1 MGINSPSQTTLI
13 SPSNGEIIYDTT
25 NVIVSSPQDI
35 QLTWALS
42 PDASDYVLFIKNQNN
57 IISYDSRIDTSIQGN
72 SFTSNQFSLG
82 KYMSGGFKESIK
94 RFLPSSQRWSF
105 GVGDPVHSYINK
117 DGTYSY
123 EVKDSAD
130 VPGYS
135 HANVLDNTIT
145 SALPLANFFGLSDEL
160 VVGTGCF
167 QCGWLNSDAIIS
179 LDTSQLPINSNQTI
193 HSVELTLTVD
203 SGISQAERML

>member
-1 MGINSPSQTTLI
+1 M
-13 SPSNGEIIYDTT
+13 
-25 NVIVSSPQDI
+25 
-35 QLTWALS
+35 
-42 PDASDYVLFIKNQNN
+42 
-57 IISYDSRIDTSIQGN
+57 
-72 SFTSNQFSLG
+72 
-82 KYMSGGFKESIK
+82 
-94 RFLPSSQRWSF
+94 
-105 GVGDPVHSYINK
+105 VGDPVHSYNK

-145 SALPLANFFGLSDEL
+145 SALPLANFGLSDEL

-167 QCGWLNSDAIIS
+167 NVAGSTCDAIIS

-203 SGISQAERML
+203 QWDFSGGAYALGFECSSVPLLSNWNEIGITWNTTGATWSSCWSRLCVSTVRPTNT